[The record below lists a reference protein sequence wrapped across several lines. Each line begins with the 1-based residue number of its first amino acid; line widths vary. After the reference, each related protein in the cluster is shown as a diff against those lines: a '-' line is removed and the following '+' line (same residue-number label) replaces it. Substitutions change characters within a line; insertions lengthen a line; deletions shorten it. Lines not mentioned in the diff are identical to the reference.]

1 VLQNSDDEVN
11 AIFIQLEPQ
20 RKMYK
25 NYGTVIEM
33 DGTHGSNKSGFALY
47 HLMIH
52 DNNGASQPV
61 AFFFIKEETKEA
73 ISECLQIFTEVL
85 P

>member
-1 VLQNSDDEVN
+1 
-11 AIFIQLEPQ
+11 
-20 RKMYK
+20 
-25 NYGTVIEM
+25 M